1 MNPCR
6 NSEDSGKNRA
16 AETVRMAAMNWDT
29 VLEDRD
35 MEILDYLARLAA
47 AIVAWVRLLAAPTRQ
62 RAGVALV
69 ATGAL
74 LAY

>member
-1 MNPCR
+1 M
-6 NSEDSGKNRA
+6 
-16 AETVRMAAMNWDT
+16 TAMNWQT
-29 VLEDRD
+29 VLEDGD

-47 AIVAWVRLLAAPTRQ
+47 AIVAWLRLLAAPTRQ

>member
-1 MNPCR
+1 
-6 NSEDSGKNRA
+6 
-16 AETVRMAAMNWDT
+16 MNWHT
-29 VLEDRD
+29 FLEDPD
-35 MEILDYLARLAA
+35 METLDCLARLVA
-47 AIVAWVRLLAAPTRQ
+47 AIVAWLRLLAAPTRQ